1 MKIVRQQHFNV
12 EFFEFEKDSTR
23 YRVGLG
29 NYKNQEPGSEMFYPE
44 SGSNYIL
51 VIFVNGWYKFDL
63 FEFTHDASIY
73 YIAEKLKCNQ
83 TDAKNIHDFI
93 AHILKGDAAL
103 ELLNGNVVFKNPFL
117 TGAQK

>member
-12 EFFEFEKDSTR
+12 EFFEFEKDSTK

-51 VIFVNGWYKFDL
+51 VIFDNGWYKFDV

-73 YIAEKLKCNQ
+73 YIAEKLRCSS
-83 TDAKNIHDFI
+83 TDAKNIHEFI
-93 AHILKGDAAL
+93 AHVLKEDAAI
-103 ELLNGNVVFKNPFL
+103 ELLNGSNTVKNPFMM
-117 TGAQK
+117 GV